1 MLITNVTLTK
11 PVLVGC
17 NKFSRLILLLHF
29 SLAECWIWLVAFFLG
44 VLCFSYKNIFY
55 NECNRMFVSLFFFK
69 LSQKQC
75 NKLMYNNYILSL
87 ILNQFMHQDKSTA
100 QNRSIICKRMCKF
113 DIYPNFIML
122 HAIWLW
128 QTNLYL
134 INHNIHVY
142 ANTITNWGPVV
153 CRFCIAVSIVVVF
166 FCLNYDYL
174 HKYRSFKLASS
185 YEENVVIA

>member
-17 NKFSRLILLLHF
+17 NKFSWLILLLHC

-55 NECNRMFVSLFFFK
+55 NECNRMFVSLFFLK

-113 DIYPNFIML
+113 DIYPNFITL
-122 HAIWLW
+122 HAFGFDRQIYILLITIYMYM
-128 QTNLYL
+128 QT
-134 INHNIHVY
+134 
-142 ANTITNWGPVV
+142 
-153 CRFCIAVSIVVVF
+153 
-166 FCLNYDYL
+166 
-174 HKYRSFKLASS
+174 LAQI
-185 YEENVVIA
+185 EAPLFVDFV